1 MKKGEIII
9 YIGEDRPDIKK
20 GEKVK
25 LKSFRSLPFHEE
37 VFLSVEKQL
46 KDNTEQIRSYIPQK
60 SFRSL
65 SQYRKDRIDQ
75 ILSEHR
81 KTSSIG

>member
-25 LKSFRSLPFHEE
+25 LKSFWSLPFHEGI
-37 VFLSVEKQL
+37 FLSVEKQL
-46 KDNTEQIRSYIPQK
+46 KDNTQQIRSYISQK

-65 SQYRKDRIDQ
+65 SQYRKDRIDP